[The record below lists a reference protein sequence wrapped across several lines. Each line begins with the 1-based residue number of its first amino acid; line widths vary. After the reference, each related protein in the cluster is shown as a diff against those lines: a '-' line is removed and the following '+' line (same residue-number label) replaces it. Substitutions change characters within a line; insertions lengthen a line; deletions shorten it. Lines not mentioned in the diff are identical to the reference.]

1 LARKPQ
7 VPTAHPENEAKPQ
20 PDSDLRESIEREI
33 GPLVPQGQRDMII
46 SRMEQIMVRESFSG
60 PIAHPRHLREYESIE
75 PGAANR
81 IIAMAEKQQDHVLAL
96 ESTAINA
103 EIADRK
109 LGMWLGFSALV
120 LLLSFSAL
128 FGYLDRPIIAGLFLT
143 AAAIGSVT
151 AFIRGRR
158 GE

>member
-1 LARKPQ
+1 
-7 VPTAHPENEAKPQ
+7 
-20 PDSDLRESIEREI
+20 
-33 GPLVPQGQRDMII
+33 
-46 SRMEQIMVRESFSG
+46 MEQIMVRESFSG